1 MWSNYIGIHAHYST
15 LHFIS
20 ANLPIDLYLSNL
32 LTDKCMKTKD
42 STKYANNSLYC
53 YIRQISKLVFFAC
66 YVQFLPRTFKK
77 LISGKN
83 YKAAKY
89 LNPHANVT
97 CRVDL

>member
-15 LHFIS
+15 FHFIS

-42 STKYANNSLYC
+42 ATKYSSNSLC
-53 YIRQISKLVFFAC
+53 RYIDQISKLVFFGC

-77 LISGKN
+77 FISSKN
-83 YKAAKY
+83 YKA
-89 LNPHANVT
+89 
-97 CRVDL
+97 